1 MLQILHL
8 PESCINLCA
17 WRLCSVLILICCC
30 LCCWVNDLCAW
41 ELTLISLIILIN
53 PGLKLHLKLLRYS
66 EDAVQCTYK
75 HCPLHKKKRKTFLYS
90 FSSHFLLGNRGTTKI
105 MCWVQIEIHPSGP
118 KFFALQMRLMDFIFF
133 FILSPQLQRLNFQEQ
148 R

>member
-1 MLQILHL
+1 MCMGI
-8 PESCINLCA
+8 
-17 WRLCSVLILICCC
+17 
-30 LCCWVNDLCAW
+30 
-41 ELTLISLIILIN
+41 TLISLIILIN